1 MAIKEYVGAI
11 IMELDGR
18 EVEVI
23 DIDVTENT
31 GMKPVKVMN
40 RSRNIGGV
48 AKGIKEYTLRVTVP
62 IPFDDDIKW
71 ADIFGATITVYP
83 SSPGGKR
90 ETYLDCCT
98 CEVGR
103 QYTVENEAR
112 RTLSMF
118 AVKKVEE

>member
-1 MAIKEYVGAI
+1 MAINEYAGAI

-18 EVEVI
+18 EVEVV
-23 DIDVTENT
+23 DIDVTEST

-62 IPFDDDIKW
+62 IPLNDDIKW
-71 ADIFGATITVYP
+71 GEILGATITVYP
-83 SSPGGKR
+83 ASPGGKR
-90 ETYLDCCT
+90 ETYLNCCT
-98 CEVGR
+98 SEVGQ
-103 QYTVENEAR
+103 QYTVDNEAR

-118 AVKKVEE
+118 AVKKVDE

>member
-1 MAIKEYVGAI
+1 MAIKEYAGAI

-23 DIDVTENT
+23 DIDVTETT

-40 RSRNIGGV
+40 RDRNIGGV

-62 IPFDDDIKW
+62 IPLNDDIKW
-71 ADIFGATITVYP
+71 GEIFGATITVYP
-83 SSPGGKR
+83 ASPGGKR
-90 ETYLDCCT
+90 ETYLNCCT
-98 CEVGR
+98 SEVGQ
-103 QYTVENEAR
+103 QYTVDNEAR